1 MSECI
6 IVGSPRKR
14 KGQNPHLYKGNL
26 VKAGRTKGQSYINHK
41 GQEVAAKKPEFH
53 CRCVKECLAKLG
65 EENCLDVFKEFNN
78 IQSKNEQDL
87 HLQGLI
93 DVVDVQQRR
102 PRPNVENKEQKS
114 ASFSYHII
122 VGTERKQKRVRRIR
136 NLKLL
141 GQTPED
147 KRGKKRT
154 AEVLCPPSDQAYQDQ
169 VPLKSAKVQDIK
181 KLKDYIAEEHIEFFN
196 DIFSWPTF
204 DASADDSSDFEQ
216 EEANDDL

>member
-1 MSECI
+1 MWPLSKN
-6 IVGSPRKR
+6 GWAPLPRALIAE
-14 KGQNPHLYKGNL
+14 NISGNDGYPL
-26 VKAGRTKGQSYINHK
+26 CRRQSVEDGGR
-41 GQEVAAKKPEFH
+41 
-53 CRCVKECLAKLG
+53 CECLAKLG

-122 VGTERKQKRVRRIR
+122 VGTERKQVCFQAFLCVFSITEKRVRRIR

-147 KRGKKRT
+147 KRGRKVSH
-154 AEVLCPPSDQAYQDQ
+154 ALPFEVHRLVDDHIKSF
-169 VPLKSAKVQDIK
+169 PLKETHYKGK
-181 KLKDYIAEEHIEFFN
+181 KAIIYHQI
-196 DIFSWPTF
+196 
-204 DASADDSSDFEQ
+204 
-216 EEANDDL
+216 